1 MKNRILTDA
10 ARKRAERVEELE
22 RTLEIVKSERARLS
36 DRVAQLEEKAAQS
49 SSRAQALEHELAA
62 MHEGS
67 VSVESEVGRGSTF
80 GVEIP
85 APG

>member
-62 MHEGS
+62 MHEAYGKRTG
-67 VSVESEVGRGSTF
+67 ELGEH
-80 GVEIP
+80 E
-85 APG
+85 A